1 MFFAGR
7 GGFTSITTAKWFHE
21 SFVNVSSALTSL
33 NLCKLSHGLNPTESA
48 TRNPLLLK
56 EPFGEREKKKQRLVV
71 WRKQNMYWRDVTCC
85 EPEVTGLISVCGIRK
100 SELYGSLL
108 YATVISSHKLRP
120 RMTSLLQ
127 QQPVR
132 LVSSAAQSKQQ
143 QQHPRRT
150 LVQTLSPLIGSE
162 SLYLQC
168 ERSLKDEL
176 TSSLFF

>member
-1 MFFAGR
+1 M
-7 GGFTSITTAKWFHE
+7 
-21 SFVNVSSALTSL
+21 
-33 NLCKLSHGLNPTESA
+33 
-48 TRNPLLLK
+48 
-56 EPFGEREKKKQRLVV
+56 
-71 WRKQNMYWRDVTCC
+71 TCC

-176 TSSLFF
+176 TSSLFFLINLFIHICKLKKKKLLQPYHFSHGAHF